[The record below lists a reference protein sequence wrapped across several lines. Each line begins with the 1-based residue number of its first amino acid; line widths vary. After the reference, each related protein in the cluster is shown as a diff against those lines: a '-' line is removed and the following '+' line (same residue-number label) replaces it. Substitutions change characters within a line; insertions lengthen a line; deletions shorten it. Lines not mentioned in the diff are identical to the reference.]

1 MRGLSFLAEAM
12 FREALRLFLLYHG
25 HPPRYLW

>member
-12 FREALRLFLLYHG
+12 FREALRLFRLYHG
-25 HPPRYLW
+25 HPPRLF